1 MNNQV
6 EHLRKQVIDTV
17 RLYQSGDITIDKL
30 ATRITHVGL
39 LDDRLMDEVWDSDPE
54 LATIVEHL
62 APDLEVDPD
71 NQDYIALIV
80 AYASARS
87 T

>member
-1 MNNQV
+1 MDNQIN
-6 EHLRKQVIDTV
+6 HLRKQVIDTV
-17 RLYQSGDITIDKL
+17 RLYQSGELIIDKL
-30 ATRITHVGL
+30 ATRITHMGL
-39 LDDRLMDEVWDSDPE
+39 FDDRLMDAVWDSDPE

-80 AYASARS
+80 AYASQHGA
-87 T
+87 